1 VGSVGGSPF
10 TILSK
15 IQNPT
20 PNILQ
25 QQYELA
31 RIEEVKET
39 PSVVILDEGK
49 SSIEKD
55 TPKRKL
61 IIIISIFFGGGLA
74 LTISLLWNTMNG
86 EIIS

>member
-1 VGSVGGSPF
+1 MREVE
-10 TILSK
+10 
-15 IQNPT
+15 IQT
-20 PNILQ
+20 QIYITLQ

-31 RIEEVKET
+31 RIDEVKET

-86 EIIS
+86 QIIS